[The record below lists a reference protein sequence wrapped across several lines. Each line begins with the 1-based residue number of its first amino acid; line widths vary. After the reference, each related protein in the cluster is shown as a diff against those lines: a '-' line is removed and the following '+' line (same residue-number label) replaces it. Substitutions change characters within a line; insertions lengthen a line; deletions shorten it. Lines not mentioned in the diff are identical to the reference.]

1 MFLPQLIEAV
11 QAEYDDD
18 LVDVTPAET
27 ARSSTT
33 AFTPNNVLP
42 TSSTDEA
49 DFIDYIDNID
59 KNDNDSNNDVESNDV
74 KPTSQIVVAE
84 QQLSTVDR
92 TSLNTPL
99 FSFLTSTTTE
109 PSVID
114 VTSEPTFSNS
124 VQSGTNAI
132 KLFRYNS
139 ISTVK

>member
-49 DFIDYIDNID
+49 DFIYFIDDID

>member
-49 DFIDYIDNID
+49 DFIDFID